1 MRFRRSASSAQ
12 SGSKNVVVVPANDAN
27 LQLQLTTPLVA
38 PFGKPELRACDSAK
52 LPNCLRQ
59 KIDVQLIG
67 PGVPV
72 VAGADATIIGIV
84 AAVLFLLLRK

>member
-12 SGSKNVVVVPANDAN
+12 SGSKNVVEVPANDAN
-27 LQLQLTTPLVA
+27 LQLQLTKPLVA
-38 PFGKPELRACDSAK
+38 PFGKPELQACDSAN
-52 LPNCLRQ
+52 NCLRH
-59 KIDVQLIG
+59 KVDVQLIG

-84 AAVLFLLLRK
+84 AAVLLLLLRK